1 VNPSGSGR
9 RLYWVNSSAA
19 ISPLVLAGLVA
30 GAVAVMGP
38 SPAQARAL
46 LLETGTPRVRVTI
59 SLPRPGRLR
68 PSVRIEP
75 RARPASRPARPP
87 SASRPARP
95 PSASRPARLPPV
107 ARGIPAGADHDCL
120 AALHDL
126 RVPFVPAGAVR
137 GIATPVEVTGA
148 IGGVQ
153 LISRGRR
160 APVMD
165 CELARAL
172 AGAAPSM
179 RQLGV
184 SGLSFSAT
192 YDYRVVKGTSRLSG
206 HARGLAI
213 DVHALVTTLGTLD
226 VERDYARDP
235 GRWQATGR
243 DPVACVGAPATPQG
257 RLLRALA
264 CELRGQ
270 PAIGLLLGPDD
281 NHDHRNHLHIEARPG
296 GVARELL
303 SGRDQAPRRQ
313 GRRASRR

>member
-1 VNPSGSGR
+1 VNG
-9 RLYWVNSSAA
+9 SAA
-19 ISPLVLAGLVA
+19 TPSLVLALLVA
-30 GAVAVMGP
+30 GGVVGLGP
-38 SPAQARAL
+38 SPAEARGL
-46 LLETGTPRVRVTI
+46 VIETGTPRVRVSI
-59 SLPRPGRLR
+59 SLPRPGRL
-68 PSVRIEP
+68 PPAVRIEP
-75 RARPASRPARPP
+75 RARPSRPTVSRRTPQPRTKPRSLPRPRSLP
-87 SASRPARP
+87 
-95 PSASRPARLPPV
+95 PPV
-107 ARGIPAGADHDCL
+107 AREIPAGADPSCL
-120 AALHDL
+120 GQLQDL
-126 RVPFVPAGAVR
+126 RVPYVPAGAMR

-148 IGGVQ
+148 VGGVQ
-153 LISRGRR
+153 LISRGKR
-160 APVMD
+160 APIMD

-172 AGAAPSM
+172 AQAAPSL

-206 HARGLAI
+206 HAHGLAI

-235 GRWQATGR
+235 GRWQATRR
-243 DPVACVGAPATPQG
+243 DPGACVGAPPTPQG
-257 RLLRALA
+257 RLLRTLA

-296 GVARELL
+296 GAAPLL
-303 SGRDQAPRRQ
+303 SAGGQRPSRQ